1 MTRIWYEPGLGDILT
16 PRELHSLAALGGG
29 GDSGARGVTAL
40 RHQVRQLGPGTLA
53 VHEAPV
59 AVLVR
64 NHQVSLDL
72 GNQISAVALLPSG
85 QAVQLF
91 NYATDYTWDLCM
103 ILKYV
108 RLITLLI
115 YILIQPVVSVWGQ
128 RKYGSNS

>member
-1 MTRIWYEPGLGDILT
+1 MWYELGLGDILT

-29 GDSGARGVTAL
+29 CDSGARGVTAL

-91 NYATDYTWDLCM
+91 NYATNYRWDLYI
-103 ILKYV
+103 ILKHV
-108 RLITLLI
+108 RLITSLI
-115 YILIQPVVSVWGQ
+115 YIQIKPVVSVWGQ